1 MFSTMI
7 VVISNESSLIADSP
21 VFTLVPDTLYHLL
34 QLEQWYNNPKYSVVT
49 KMPGVPFSNENS
61 GYSLRCSTFT
71 QTINWPFDAFY
82 DEELRRTIYGINT
95 QGANI
100 HDVNINNALEIMKSV
115 KNINIHSGIAND
127 NIVRN
132 AISKGD
138 IIETTNLVTDTTF
151 NSFFDSVITNSNTI
165 IDSANAIID
174 SANSINKSAME
185 IIYNSC
191 ANIYQINEVIEIT
204 YDTIRR
210 ASNNITRHATKVIR
224 NSNDYNTHGFSIYGP
239 NVHGIN
245 IRNANEIMAAAD
257 IMISEANTMISEAN
271 NDINLA
277 KRACKKFEVWEPS
290 HDWSNWEYIKVPV
303 TYTAVTLTVCAMSAH
318 LCKLAWVFF
327 N

>member
-1 MFSTMI
+1 
-7 VVISNESSLIADSP
+7 
-21 VFTLVPDTLYHLL
+21 
-34 QLEQWYNNPKYSVVT
+34 
-49 KMPGVPFSNENS
+49 
-61 GYSLRCSTFT
+61 
-71 QTINWPFDAFY
+71 
-82 DEELRRTIYGINT
+82 
-95 QGANI
+95 
-100 HDVNINNALEIMKSV
+100 MKSV

-138 IIETTNLVTDTTF
+138 IIETANLVTDTTF
-151 NSFFDSVITNSNTI
+151 NSFFDSVITNSNT
-165 IDSANAIID
+165 IID

-239 NVHGIN
+239 NVHSIN

-277 KRACKKFEVWEPS
+277 KRACKKFEV
-290 HDWSNWEYIKVPV
+290 
-303 TYTAVTLTVCAMSAH
+303 
-318 LCKLAWVFF
+318 
-327 N
+327 